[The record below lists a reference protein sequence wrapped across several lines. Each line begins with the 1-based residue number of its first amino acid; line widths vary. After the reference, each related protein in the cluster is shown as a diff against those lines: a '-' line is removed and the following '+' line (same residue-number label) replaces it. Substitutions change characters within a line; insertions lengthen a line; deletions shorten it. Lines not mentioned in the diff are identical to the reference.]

1 MDDSPHDGHEPFGSE
16 LARSGYPHRHR
27 LPAASFEQ
35 LCGGPVAEAT
45 MALLER
51 SQYSQ
56 RKLALRALI
65 QQLEHN
71 PDAVGP
77 LVLPDQAWRIL
88 AAAERRDPAAV
99 REILLYPP
107 VGVWLR
113 RALHHTRREQTCGL
127 PWTELG
133 YLQLIAAAAAVS
145 CRVSCV
151 VRVPVWHGVVTLPTV
166 GQVRLPTRF
175 PIGTAEVHH
184 TEHGTRVLACGGRVS
199 VDLHPDVRD
208 RVFSPAKRQVSTA
221 RGLTMVARIE
231 DLDPYRGFGDP
242 QPPTE
247 LDQPSL
253 AEWRKMLDEA
263 WEALTV
269 WHPDYARELSAG
281 LRALIPIRR
290 DLGIVGASS
299 PAAFGGIILS
309 AAASAIELAETLV
322 HELQHSKLNALMEL
336 IELTH
341 DDDRPRHYA
350 PWRDDPRPL
359 TALLHG
365 IYARSTGCGSRAI
378 SPSPAGNC

>member
-166 GQVRLPTRF
+166 GQVRLPRHSGSS
-175 PIGTAEVHH
+175 PHRARHPGVGMRWPGIGRSSS
-184 TEHGTRVLACGGRVS
+184 GCPGPGVLAGEATGQHGPGADHGGTHRRPRPV
-199 VDLHPDVRD
+199 P
-208 RVFSPAKRQVSTA
+208 
-221 RGLTMVARIE
+221 G
-231 DLDPYRGFGDP
+231 
-242 QPPTE
+242 
-247 LDQPSL
+247 
-253 AEWRKMLDEA
+253 
-263 WEALTV
+263 
-269 WHPDYARELSAG
+269 
-281 LRALIPIRR
+281 IRR
-290 DLGIVGASS
+290 
-299 PAAFGGIILS
+299 PAA
-309 AAASAIELAETLV
+309 A
-322 HELQHSKLNALMEL
+322 
-336 IELTH
+336 
-341 DDDRPRHYA
+341 D
-350 PWRDDPRPL
+350 
-359 TALLHG
+359 
-365 IYARSTGCGSRAI
+365 
-378 SPSPAGNC
+378 